1 MSGAPGEKGT
11 CLQKAKELTTTVE
24 GQRDGLL
31 DTGST
36 PVYSTLMSKSL
47 TNNLKYVIL
56 FIGAFLP
63 LLFMSK
69 NSPLYPF
76 NDWYDIN
83 QYFTV
88 GRGILYGKV
97 PYVDL
102 IDQKGPYLY
111 LLGSV
116 AYLFSHTTFLGW
128 FILEVINLFVFSVF
142 TDRTIRL
149 YLPDFKYSYYSVPIL
164 CTVIVSCE
172 GFQHGGSAEEF
183 SLGILSLALYNIMR
197 ALHEKKSMDAK
208 IVFLNGILAGLV
220 FWTKYSMTGLFI
232 VFVLF
237 MFIYSENK
245 LRLVLLFLAGVSAST
260 LPLVIYFGVNNAIGE
275 WLKVYFYENIFGYG
289 NMRSRTLPEI
299 IISVF
304 KCLGSFIFSRGNI
317 ALFLVFVSV
326 ILLLVLPRKIC
337 GLLLRE
343 KICIVLMVLIS
354 SMGVYAG
361 GFDFGYY
368 GMVLCVYLV
377 FGILPLP
384 MLIVFVSDKIRHKS
398 ESFALKA
405 SGIIVSLAAIA
416 VNIVVLTAGIT
427 ISDNVRMIG
436 ADPTQMPQ
444 FIFADIISRAP
455 ENRRVVLNYGFLDE
469 GVYTILDQ
477 VPEMKYFASLNGK
490 YEESLQIQEGYIK
503 EGIPDFVLTFY
514 PVTADEE
521 TMKNVPVLQDNY
533 RLVAYKVY
541 LIEGNYSTFGL
552 WEKN

>member
-1 MSGAPGEKGT
+1 
-11 CLQKAKELTTTVE
+11 
-24 GQRDGLL
+24 
-31 DTGST
+31 
-36 PVYSTLMSKSL
+36 
-47 TNNLKYVIL
+47 
-56 FIGAFLP
+56 
-63 LLFMSK
+63 
-69 NSPLYPF
+69 
-76 NDWYDIN
+76 
-83 QYFTV
+83 
-88 GRGILYGKV
+88 
-97 PYVDL
+97 
-102 IDQKGPYLY
+102 
-111 LLGSV
+111 
-116 AYLFSHTTFLGW
+116 
-128 FILEVINLFVFSVF
+128 
-142 TDRTIRL
+142 
-149 YLPDFKYSYYSVPIL
+149 
-164 CTVIVSCE
+164 
-172 GFQHGGSAEEF
+172 
-183 SLGILSLALYNIMR
+183 
-197 ALHEKKSMDAK
+197 
-208 IVFLNGILAGLV
+208 
-220 FWTKYSMTGLFI
+220 
-232 VFVLF
+232 
-237 MFIYSENK
+237 
-245 LRLVLLFLAGVSAST
+245 
-260 LPLVIYFGVNNAIGE
+260 
-275 WLKVYFYENIFGYG
+275 
-289 NMRSRTLPEI
+289 
-299 IISVF
+299 
-304 KCLGSFIFSRGNI
+304 
-317 ALFLVFVSV
+317 
-326 ILLLVLPRKIC
+326 
-337 GLLLRE
+337 
-343 KICIVLMVLIS
+343 MVLIS

-398 ESFALKA
+398 ESFELKA